1 MKMVR
6 LGPMKVAPIFALLV
20 SPCLLSLYGCRLKLR
35 EESWHQSCLSGD
47 TKKLKA
53 LIASGLSPNA
63 KDENGN
69 TPLTCALIY
78 EQWET
83 ADYLILVG
91 AQVSEKNNR
100 GETVIKAV
108 QSSRHS
114 DNDGAWLKRHGISQ
128 VAK

>member
-1 MKMVR
+1 
-6 LGPMKVAPIFALLV
+6 MKVAPIIALLV
-20 SPCLLSLYGCRLKLR
+20 SLCAFSQCGCRLKLR

-69 TPLTCALIY
+69 TPLTCALIF
-78 EQWET
+78 ERWET
-83 ADYLILVG
+83 ADYQISVG
-91 AQVSEKNNR
+91 ARVSEKNNR
-100 GETVIKAV
+100 GDTVIEAV

-114 DNDGAWLKRHGISQ
+114 DNDGAWLKKHGISQ

>member
-1 MKMVR
+1 MVR
-6 LGPMKVAPIFALLV
+6 LGPMKVAPIIAQ
-20 SPCLLSLYGCRLKLR
+20 LLSLCVLSLSGCRLKLR
-35 EESWHQSCLSGD
+35 EESWHQPCLSRD

-53 LIASGLSPNA
+53 LITSGLSPNA

-69 TPLTCALIY
+69 TPLTGALIY
-78 EQWET
+78 ERWET
-83 ADYLILVG
+83 ADYLISVG
-91 AQVSEKNNR
+91 ARVSEKNNR